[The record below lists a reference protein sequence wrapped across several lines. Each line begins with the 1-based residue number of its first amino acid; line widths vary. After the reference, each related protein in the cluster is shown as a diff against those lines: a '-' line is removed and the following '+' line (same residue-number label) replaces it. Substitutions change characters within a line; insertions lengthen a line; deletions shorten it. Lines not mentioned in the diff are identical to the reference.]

1 MEEYYKNINI
11 NDYINNNINLKNLLE
26 LSTITDLY
34 VFNKK
39 KKLKDKRILLK
50 ECDYKRKQKVRE
62 VTSILSNSK
71 IKNTPDIKIKLDD
84 IEKLDSLIDTIEQ
97 TYPENKNN
105 NYIEQFSN

>member
-26 LSTITDLY
+26 LSTITNLY

-97 TYPENKNN
+97 TYPENRIT

>member
-11 NDYINNNINLKNLLE
+11 NDYINNDINLKNLLE
-26 LSTITDLY
+26 LSTITNLY

-71 IKNTPDIKIKLDD
+71 IKNTSDIKVKLDD

-97 TYPENKNN
+97 TYPENRIT